1 MLELHTLFLV
11 KVDDRAEDM
20 NKYHV
25 NKRKSSKDHQNS
37 YLDNLEEI
45 DNSDHDSGFYAN
57 QDINHDLRRTM
68 NLYTG
73 YSSDELE
80 EDMSSIELK

>member
-1 MLELHTLFLV
+1 MLELYTRFLV
-11 KVDDRAEDM
+11 KVDGSAEHM
-20 NKYHV
+20 NEYNV
-25 NKRKSSKDHQNS
+25 NKRKSPEDLRNS
-37 YLDNLEEI
+37 YLDNLDGI
-45 DNSDHDSGFYAN
+45 DNDDHNYGFYEN

-80 EDMSSIELK
+80 DDMNSLELK